1 MLHTTLLTAKS
12 LHSDTEKSALYA
24 LPQSQAADSDT
35 SGSAMYARNPSQGES
50 SDTANIAL
58 HDLRCSK
65 RGYKCLSGQAWT
77 AICLQNGRRINAMQE
92 DC

>member
-24 LPQSQAADSDT
+24 LPQNQAADSDT

-50 SDTANIAL
+50 SDTASIAL
-58 HDLRCSK
+58 YNWRCNKHGHK
-65 RGYKCLSGQAWT
+65 RLSGQVWT
-77 AICLQNGRRINAMQE
+77 AIRLKNCFGINSMQE
-92 DC
+92 GC